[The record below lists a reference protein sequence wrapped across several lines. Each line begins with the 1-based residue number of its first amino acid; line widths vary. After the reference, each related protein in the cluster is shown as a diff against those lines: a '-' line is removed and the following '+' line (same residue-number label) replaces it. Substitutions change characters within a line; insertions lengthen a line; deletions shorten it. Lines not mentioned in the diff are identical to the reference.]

1 MIDSND
7 AIDGILDAASET
19 LAEIQDDW
27 DAQKQLIQAEARQ
40 LQTDLDSLLAPL
52 KERIAKL
59 EGQMT
64 VLLGGDT
71 ANSPTRSKRAK
82 QSQDNG
88 QRRLLE
94 HRPQ

>member
-1 MIDSND
+1 MANIDD
-7 AIDGILDAASET
+7 VTDGILEAASET

-64 VLLGGDT
+64 VLLGSDST
-71 ANSPTRSKRAK
+71 NSPPKSKRSK
-82 QSQDNG
+82 QSPDNG
-88 QRRLLE
+88 QSRLLE